1 MQFIAIMEKISR
13 RKMMSFVTVPIYE
26 EIYQFLVSAP
36 TPQTIL
42 DFHASEHVQLRVR
55 DLLDKNRD
63 GQLTPDERAELD
75 QFEQVNHLISMMKIY
90 ARKSLKV

>member
-1 MQFIAIMEKISR
+1 
-13 RKMMSFVTVPIYE
+13 MMSFVTTPIYE

-36 TPQTIL
+36 TPQAIL
-42 DFHASEHVQLRVR
+42 DFHASEYVQMRVR
-55 DLLDKNRD
+55 ELLDKNRD

-75 QFEQVNHLISMMKIY
+75 QFEQVNHLVSMMKIY